1 MERPRGISSGEAMRW
16 NDDVERRRKAYHEI
30 RCSENPLYRRA
41 YERLQND
48 RRRMQE
54 QIGKG
59 MAQIA
64 DAMNADRQQRFDGTK
79 ENVEQQPARAH
90 KEVSHDIGTALGI
103 AFAATMLA
111 DREWMERR
119 LKELEEERPYAEEI
133 RKADQDFDREL
144 IRMSG
149 FEW

>member
-1 MERPRGISSGEAMRW
+1 MRW

-30 RCSENPLYRRA
+30 RCSENPLYKRA

-64 DAMNADRQQRFDGTK
+64 DAMNADCQQRFDGYDK
-79 ENVEQQPARAH
+79 VVQQPARAH

-111 DREWMERR
+111 DREWMEQR

>member
-1 MERPRGISSGEAMRW
+1 MERPKGISSGEAMRW

-30 RCSENPLYRRA
+30 RCSENPLDRRA